1 MLKWLWES
9 LFFIKIILIFDF
21 FLFHKDKKFGQ
32 NYIPQIFFCNKRF
45 LLSSRTSC
53 KASRI
58 EETTQNMYI
67 EQEKTLSVPKAV
79 KCLDNLL

>member
-32 NYIPQIFFCNKRF
+32 NYIPQKIFIILSNILQSEQNRRNHTEHVHRTRKDPFCTE
-45 LLSSRTSC
+45 SR
-53 KASRI
+53 K
-58 EETTQNMYI
+58 
-67 EQEKTLSVPKAV
+67 VP
-79 KCLDNLL
+79 